1 MKAMDVDIANTQR
14 TADEVH
20 MIADLH
26 AFVDSTIMP
35 IQAEI
40 RPLYEN
46 PRLYYDERGVES
58 RLVTEARRQARME
71 SAKAG
76 YYTMFCPTEFGGANR
91 GLRAWFLCWESL
103 FHRYGAPPTQLPFFI
118 LSHFT
123 SGPHEVWQFAS
134 ESLKAEIIP
143 SLASGKL
150 QGAFALSE
158 PSGGS
163 DSFSMTTSAVREGDN
178 WVINGRKQWTSW
190 APVADFVMVYA
201 VTNRE
206 LLTARKGGITCFYVP
221 TNTPGYKLESVIPM
235 FGKLGGDEAAI
246 SLNNVRI
253 PDHFRVGDIDQG
265 FKLAMLGV
273 RHGRLANAGR
283 TLGLARWALDKAVK
297 FAKNR
302 QAFGVPIAEHQTIQN
317 YLAESAVDLYAG
329 RAMALDCATRIDRGE
344 DARAEVSMVKA
355 FTTKVAFTSI
365 DRSMQIH
372 GALGLANDTGLT
384 EAWMNTRM
392 THVAEGTN
400 EIQLRSIAQ
409 LLLSDRIN
417 LGFN

>member
-1 MKAMDVDIANTQR
+1 MTVEIANTQR
-14 TADEVH
+14 TEGEAR

-26 AFVDSTIMP
+26 TFVDSTIMP
-35 IQAEI
+35 IQQEI
-40 RPLYEN
+40 GPLFNN

-58 RLVTEARRQARME
+58 KLVTDARRRARME

-91 GLRAWFLCWESL
+91 GFRAWFLCWESL

-123 SGPHEVWQFAS
+123 SGPHEVWQYAS
-134 ESLKAEIIP
+134 ESLKAEVIP
-143 SLASGKL
+143 DLASGKL
-150 QGAFALSE
+150 QGAFALTES
-158 PSGGS
+158 SAGS
-163 DSFSMTTSAVREGDN
+163 DSFSMTTTADRDGDD
-178 WVINGRKQWTSW
+178 WMINGTKQWTSW
-190 APVADFVMVYA
+190 GPVADFIMVYA
-201 VTNRE
+201 VTNPA
-206 LLTARKGGITCFYVP
+206 LLQARKGGITCFYVP
-221 TNTPGYKLESVIPM
+221 TNTPGYRLESVIPL
-235 FGKLGGDEAAI
+235 FGRLGGDEARI
-246 SLNNVRI
+246 SLTNVRI
-253 PDHFRVGDIDQG
+253 PDRFRVGKVDDG
-265 FKLAMLGV
+265 FKLAMLGT

-297 FAKNR
+297 FAKER
-302 QAFGVPIAEHQTIQN
+302 QTFGVPIAEHQTIQN

-355 FTTKVAFTSI
+355 FTTKVAFTCI
-365 DRSMQIH
+365 DRAMQVH
-372 GALGLANDTGLT
+372 GALGLANETGLT

-417 LGFN
+417 LGFI

>member
-1 MKAMDVDIANTQR
+1 MNVGIANAQR
-14 TADEVH
+14 TQDEAQ
-20 MIADLH
+20 MIAGLH
-26 AFVDSTIMP
+26 SFVDSTIMP
-35 IQAEI
+35 IQHEI
-40 RPLYEN
+40 GSVFGN

-58 RLVTEARRQARME
+58 TQITEARRRARME

-91 GLRAWFLCWESL
+91 GFRAWFLCWESL

-134 ESLKAEIIP
+134 ESLKAEVIP
-143 SLASGKL
+143 GLSSGKL
-150 QGAFALSE
+150 QGAFALTE
-158 PSGGS
+158 PSAGS
-163 DSFSMTTSAVREGDN
+163 DSFSMTTTAVRDGDD
-178 WVINGRKQWTSW
+178 WVINGKKQWTSW

-201 VTNRE
+201 VTNPA
-206 LLTARKGGITCFYVP
+206 LLQARKGGITCFYVP
-221 TNTPGYKLESVIPM
+221 TNTAGYQLDAVIPM
-235 FGKLGGDEAAI
+235 FGRLGGDEARI
-246 SLNNVRI
+246 SFQNVRV
-253 PDHFRVGDIDQG
+253 PDRYRVGEVDEG
-265 FKLAMLGV
+265 FKLALLGI

-283 TLGLARWALDKAVK
+283 TLGLARWALDKAVT
-297 FAKNR
+297 FAKTR
-302 QAFGVPIAEHQTIQN
+302 KAFGVTISEHQTIQN
-317 YLAESAVDLYAG
+317 YLAESAIDLYAG
-329 RAMALDCATRIDRGE
+329 RAMALDCATRIDNGE

-365 DRSMQIH
+365 DRSMQVH
-372 GALGLANDTGLT
+372 GALGLANETGLT

-409 LLLSDRIN
+409 LLLSGRVN
-417 LGFN
+417 LGFM